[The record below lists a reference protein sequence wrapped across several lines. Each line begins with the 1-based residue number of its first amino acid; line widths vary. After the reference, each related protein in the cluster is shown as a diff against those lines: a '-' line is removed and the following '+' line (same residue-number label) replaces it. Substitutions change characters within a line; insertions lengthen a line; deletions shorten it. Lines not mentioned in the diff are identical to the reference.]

1 MNHRVR
7 AAGPFEYFCRK
18 VRLGR
23 PDECWEW
30 QGSLSSNG
38 YGNWSAPGQKKGT
51 AHRATYKL
59 FHGEIPAGYYVCHR
73 CNNPKCCN
81 PDHLYTGTPKDNH
94 DHMVRVGNRARTNPG
109 KLPDDLI
116 RDIRRLRKEGIP
128 GNLLA
133 KRYDISQNTICDIHK
148 RRTYWYVED

>member
-38 YGNWSAPGQKKGT
+38 YGNWSAPGQKKEQRTEQRTSCFTVRSLPATTFAIAATIPNAAIPITFTQAHPKTIMTIWSGLGT
-51 AHRATYKL
+51 ESHKSRQT
-59 FHGEIPAGYYVCHR
+59 
-73 CNNPKCCN
+73 
-81 PDHLYTGTPKDNH
+81 
-94 DHMVRVGNRARTNPG
+94 AR
-109 KLPDDLI
+109 
-116 RDIRRLRKEGIP
+116 
-128 GNLLA
+128 
-133 KRYDISQNTICDIHK
+133 
-148 RRTYWYVED
+148 